1 MPGDVQPNSEDRLSH
16 IADALQSRIDAAG
29 FGMFQV
35 LMLALTG
42 GVMFAEGSE
51 MLVMG
56 SITTLLHDQW
66 DLNPFIRGLMVSIVF
81 VGFAAGNIISGLI
94 GDRVG
99 RRPAVL
105 LSYLLIGCFGVATAT
120 ARSKWVMVLLRF
132 CVGVGCGIGFPA
144 VYSLIPEVCPTNW
157 RGSVSSM
164 MIGFMPLGEL
174 CAAIVLWYVDPN
186 LQHTTDHCELGYD
199 INIPHHHCSWRH
211 LCVYSAMPAFLF
223 LLVAIY
229 LLFESPHFLA
239 AKNRPDGV
247 DTVLEHMELY
257 NCAFPGRRP
266 LLSPSGAQAQAAAAT
281 LPQNSGSSGAWRT
294 MRSPRYLWTTVF
306 MCACHVTKDFTV
318 FGLSYVFPQFFLR
331 QEGTVAVHLMTT
343 AVTALP
349 GVLIAVVLMRVN
361 CIGHINSLRMMAA
374 LAATAAIG
382 MLDFTPVFMKVPCAY
397 LLKFLSLA
405 YFIVT
410 VIYTSEV
417 FPAKFRNTAVGT
429 CTAVGRMGSIAAPLI
444 FEMSL
449 SASGGSFDFFLGIV
463 IVLMITVAAT
473 AGCCLSI
480 ETKGRALALD
490 ISDEDDYGSTGP
502 SLSKSFSKTGAY

>member
-1 MPGDVQPNSEDRLSH
+1 MSGVLPPRSEDRGSYT
-16 IADALQSRIDAAG
+16 AETLQARVDAAG

-51 MLVMG
+51 VLVMG

-81 VGFAAGNIISGLI
+81 VGFSAGNIISGLI
-94 GDRVG
+94 GDRFG

-120 ARSKWVMVLLRF
+120 APNAWVMVLLRF

-144 VYSLIPEVCPTNW
+144 VYSLIPEFCPTSW
-157 RGSVSSM
+157 RGSTSSM

-174 CAAIVLWYVDPN
+174 CAAVILWFVDPN

-199 INIPHHHCSWRH
+199 VNIPHHHCSWRH
-211 LCVYSAMPAFLF
+211 LCVYSAIPAFLF
-223 LLVAIY
+223 LLVAIF

-247 DTVLEHMELY
+247 DAVVERMELY

-266 LLSPSGAQAQAAAAT
+266 LLSPRAAQAQAAAAT
-281 LPQNSGSSGAWRT
+281 LQETSGNSGSSGAWRT
-294 MRSPRYLWTTVF
+294 MRSPRYLCTTVF
-306 MCACHVTKDFTV
+306 MCLCHVTKDFTV

-343 AVTALP
+343 AVIALP
-349 GVLIAVVLMRVN
+349 GVLIAVILMKVN
-361 CIGHINSLRMMAA
+361 CIGHISSLRVMAA

-382 MLDFTPVFMKVPCAY
+382 MLDFTPSVMKVPCAY
-397 LLKFLSLA
+397 LLKFLSFA

-417 FPAKFRNTAVGT
+417 FPTKFRNTAVGT
-429 CTAVGRMGSIAAPLI
+429 CTAVGRIGSIAAPLI

-463 IVLMITVAAT
+463 IVLMITVSAT

-480 ETKGRALALD
+480 ETKGQALALD
-490 ISDEDDYGSTGP
+490 ISDEDDYGA
-502 SLSKSFSKTGAY
+502 TGAHKK